1 MFSKKD
7 HCADVGFKI
16 MEGAAITSGIVTPIK
31 FISGRSR
38 PNQGVEQNHFSPV
51 QRGSPLFPHV
61 IQQTFYFCSNSIFIV
76 SSHDQIC
83 LWSCRI
89 KWDHRE
95 SIPVN
100 IGHQAYWL
108 VHLLSI
114 VSVQYSLNNT
124 MPHPFL
130 TFTWD

>member
-7 HCADVGFKI
+7 HCADMGLKI
-16 MEGAAITSGIVTPIK
+16 MEGTVITSGIVTPIK
-31 FISGRSR
+31 FISGWSK
-38 PNQGVEQNHFSPV
+38 PNQSVEQNHFFLL
-51 QRGSPLFPHV
+51 QKGSPLFPHV
-61 IQQTFYFCSNSIFIV
+61 IQQTLYFCSNSIFIV

-83 LWSCRI
+83 LWNCRI
-89 KWDHRE
+89 KRDYRE

-100 IGHQAYWL
+100 IGHQAYLL

-114 VSVQYSLNNT
+114 VSAQYSLNNT
-124 MPHPFL
+124 MFHPLL